1 MKRFQMVSFKL
12 SAIAELQHCMKKG
25 PGLNSYIQQI
35 LGTGTTLGPGGTV
48 QNKKWCSQQSST
60 DRKNADKKY
69 IKNKEV
75 IQCQVLNMF

>member
-1 MKRFQMVSFKL
+1 
-12 SAIAELQHCMKKG
+12 MKKG

-75 IQCQVLNMF
+75 IQYQVLYMFWRKFKQGKETVSDGKVAD